1 MIIRNPR
8 NLPEALVRAVSWATY
23 KPNPM
28 RMSVTD
34 LIGSP
39 LARSLKHKFYDQ
51 LEADVEDMTWAMLGT
66 AFHMLM
72 DKNAPAGSHS
82 EKKIEL
88 LIDGYTLVGI
98 PDIHQDGTLDDYKTT
113 SVFSF
118 KLGDKPDWERQLNV
132 YRYMIFKD
140 KGIEIK
146 KLRIVAILR
155 DWMKSKT
162 KSDKDYP
169 KYPLIVVDIPIWPM
183 EYTEMYIFNRL
194 EIHKTLA
201 ECTPEE
207 RWRRPTVYAVK
218 KKGIKTSKRNLDSME
233 MAEAWI
239 AKNTKENERK
249 LYTIDV
255 RPGEDSKC
263 LDYCSVAKWCPCNI
277 YNKEAKT

>member
-1 MIIRNPR
+1 MKINNPR

-51 LEADVEDMTWAMLGT
+51 IEADVEDMTWAMLGT

-72 DKNAPAGSHS
+72 DKHAPDSAHS
-82 EKKIEL
+82 EKKIEFV
-88 LIDGYTLVGI
+88 IGGYTLVGI
-98 PDIHQDGTLDDYKTT
+98 PDVHQDGTLDDYKTT

-118 KLGDKPDWERQLNV
+118 KLGEKKDWERQLNV
-132 YRYMIFKD
+132 YTYMLA
-140 KGIEIK
+140 KGSDIEIK
-146 KLRIVAILR
+146 KLRIIAILR
-155 DWMKSKT
+155 DWMKSKAKT
-162 KSDKDYP
+162 DREYP
-169 KYPLIVVDIPIWPM
+169 KHPLIAVDIPMWPL
-183 EYTEMYIFNRL
+183 EYTEMYIRDRL

-207 RWRRPTVYAVK
+207 RWQRPTVYAVK
-218 KKGIKTSKRNLDSME
+218 KKGVKTSKRNLSTME
-233 MAEAWI
+233 EAEAWMI
-239 AKNTKENERK
+239 KNTPEKDSK
-249 LYTIDV
+249 LYSIEV
-255 RPGEDSKC
+255 RPGEDTKC

-277 YNKEAKT
+277 YNKEAKA